1 MSRRDSLRPRRT
13 RAAAAAEAP
22 AAQLSLDVLA
32 PDLLAAVCLH
42 IDDDRDV
49 LCALASVSRSLRA
62 AIHRPEIVQSLAARA
77 QARLK
82 PLLQSAA
89 PFIDGCACLMRREH
103 TPAALRA
110 YFESS
115 VDYSRGTELHPL
127 TISTVLSIRYAQ
139 QEIRFHSQLPP
150 ELVNGTFRYE
160 AGPWPAAFAL
170 QVYRAGGPMPGLGF
184 GVRTLEPIGE
194 GDVVCH
200 YWGDYQWRDEPV
212 HVAEAQNY
220 GEGVP
225 EPTPY
230 TLFGDGHDRHTRSV
244 SPSEVAVRGFVN
256 PTGIGQFR
264 IDASSFGNVARWINH
279 APMVRD
285 GDGPVQNLKAI
296 LSRDPASP
304 NEHKWKV
311 SFCALRDIAPGEPLW
326 WNYFR
331 SRNIRKRA
339 PATGGVLH
347 PYEMCGDAETLRC
360 AATGA
365 PLRADWLQCGEE
377 RWPSEGIL
385 IQGYP
390 PYAPPP
396 GEPDLWEDEMGDW
409 RDHRRRY
416 NHVFPLQTPELLD
429 APWEHDE
436 DASRRWQAASPP
448 IDASTPERS
457 AYWAAGCKWY
467 SLA

>member
-62 AIHRPEIVQSLAARA
+62 AIHRPGIVQSLAARA

-89 PFIDGCACLMRREH
+89 PFINGCACLLRREH
-103 TPAALRA
+103 TPAALRS
-110 YFESS
+110 YFENS

-127 TISTVLSIRYAQ
+127 TISTVISMRYEEQ
-139 QEIRFHSQLPP
+139 IIRFHCQLPP

-170 QVYRAGGPMPGLGF
+170 QVCRAGGPMPGLGF
-184 GVRTLEPIGE
+184 GVCTLEPIGE
-194 GDVVCH
+194 GDFVCS
-200 YWGDYQWRDEPV
+200 YWGDYQSREAPDLA
-212 HVAEAQNY
+212 AEAQNF

-230 TLFGDGHDRHTRSV
+230 TLFGDGHDRWCRCV
-244 SPSEVAVRGFVN
+244 SPSEVAVRGFVH
-256 PTGIGQFR
+256 PTGISQFR

-279 APMVRD
+279 APKTRD
-285 GDGPVQNLKAI
+285 RDDGPVANLKAI

-304 NEHKWKV
+304 NAHGWRV
-311 SFCALRDIAPGEPLW
+311 SFYATRDIDPLEPLW
-326 WNYFR
+326 WDYFR

-339 PATGGVLH
+339 PLTGGVVH
-347 PYEMCGDAETLRC
+347 WNESCGRAETLRC
-360 AATGA
+360 AHSGA
-365 PLRADWLQCGEE
+365 PVRADWMPCGEGS
-377 RWPSEGIL
+377 WPCDEGLL
-385 IQGYP
+385 IHGYP
-390 PYAPPP
+390 PYKPAP
-396 GEPDLWEDEMGDW
+396 GEPDLWEDEVGYGW

-416 NHVFPLQTPELLD
+416 NHVFPSQTPELLD
-429 APWEHDE
+429 APWEHD
-436 DASRRWQAASPP
+436 DDASPP
-448 IDASTPERS
+448 TKPGGPERS

-467 SLA
+467 TLA